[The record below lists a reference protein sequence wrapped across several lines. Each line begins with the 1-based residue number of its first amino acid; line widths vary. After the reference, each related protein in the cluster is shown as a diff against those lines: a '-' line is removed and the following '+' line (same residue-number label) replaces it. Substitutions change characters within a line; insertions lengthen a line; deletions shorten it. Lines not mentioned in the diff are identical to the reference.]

1 MSGASRVY
9 LHDDSRR
16 EFSIWRSAVQ
26 PQPFWL
32 GASESATLAAADPE
46 LYLYLISYSDL
57 LQISGTIRLN
67 QVHISLDGFDDRV
80 QTPLEYV
87 TEWRMQ
93 TVQLLQPR

>member
-1 MSGASRVY
+1 MAISGTTATF
-9 LHDDSRR
+9 LARR
-16 EFSIWRSAVQ
+16 W
-26 PQPFWL
+26 
-32 GASESATLAAADPE
+32 ESATLAAADPE
-46 LYLYLISYSDL
+46 LYLYLIRYSDL

-93 TVQLLQPR
+93 KAVQLLQPR